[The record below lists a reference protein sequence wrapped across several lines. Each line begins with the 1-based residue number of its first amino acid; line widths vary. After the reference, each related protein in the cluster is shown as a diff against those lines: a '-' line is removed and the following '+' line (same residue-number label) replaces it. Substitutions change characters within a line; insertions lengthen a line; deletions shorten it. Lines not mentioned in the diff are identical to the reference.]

1 MEKREL
7 FLRPNPEC
15 RHPPLKRRIIMADT
29 WKGPVGWLTEKLTK
43 PKKRKIVETPIKT
56 QSGWGNIK
64 SIISERKRKQE
75 EMLNE
80 TGLRNAYRK
89 TRGD

>member
-1 MEKREL
+1 
-7 FLRPNPEC
+7 
-15 RHPPLKRRIIMADT
+15 MADT

-43 PKKRKIVETPIKT
+43 PKKKKEIIGTPVKT
-56 QSGWGNIK
+56 KTGWGNIK
-64 SIISERKRKQE
+64 STISERKRKQE

-89 TRGD
+89 TRES